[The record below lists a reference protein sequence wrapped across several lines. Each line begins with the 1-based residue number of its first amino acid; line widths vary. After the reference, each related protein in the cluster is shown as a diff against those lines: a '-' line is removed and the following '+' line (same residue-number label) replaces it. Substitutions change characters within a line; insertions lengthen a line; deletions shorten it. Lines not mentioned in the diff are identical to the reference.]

1 MISYEHG
8 QPLPKKKYQSIFDSL
23 FSDYSISSG
32 KFKERLDMCE
42 TFLKNGLQ
50 YESIDYLS
58 RRADRASEL
67 VNNIRQS
74 IRYDNLDAD
83 LYEFINL
90 LICNYSDDVF
100 YNLVQYFLMLYGK
113 KDVSQVNDLQVAYF
127 SELYHAFNKINRNE
141 ITFNLLDWKDYKE
154 KCKRD
159 CMKEKLGDL
168 MLQQEHIK
176 KQEYE
181 IRRQLYGN
189 TIWEFDL

>member
-1 MISYEHG
+1 
-8 QPLPKKKYQSIFDSL
+8 
-23 FSDYSISSG
+23 
-32 KFKERLDMCE
+32 MCE

-176 KQEYE
+176 KQDYE